1 MSNYVTI
8 YEEYKHKFFQLPKVF
23 FTNEKYL
30 NMSNNAKVA
39 WSLLRDRS
47 SLSRKNDWFDNDT
60 GRIYFIYKNKEL
72 MDILNIKSETTLVRI
87 KKELESAEL
96 IEQQRLG
103 FNRPNKIYLLYPI
116 IEEKDVYEIDKIE
129 SYQAE
134 PVENENSPRSQE
146 GQGTSKNGAPKNEVP
161 YPQKMEPSNTE
172 LSNTD
177 LKDLDTEDTKDTT
190 KDPAQNFNSFFS
202 MTEQQKQ
209 QKKEEYI
216 SRAFYENTEYIPE
229 KIAEMLSVFSRT
241 TDEAKKYY
249 DIILIAKKKVEEETG
264 EMIWLEDDPDLVK
277 KIINSFSRAI
287 RKIEKRQVKIDNPR
301 GYLYNSIY
309 SAIAMEISA
318 RLRVI
323 NTDKPYFNWL
333 ENIE

>member
-1 MSNYVTI
+1 MDSVIQFEGTI
-8 YEEYKHKFFQLPKVF
+8 YEDGYGLLAQKVMRDKKLPRQSKLIYAYMCSFAGVSKDGERTAFPSIKLQCDELGMSEDTYYKWR
-23 FTNEKYL
+23 KYL
-30 NMSNNAKVA
+30 IDGGYIKINKQRNQQAKFERNIYSIIAVPKENEMEEENPHPN
-39 WSLLRDRS
+39 S
-47 SLSRKNDWFDNDT
+47 S
-60 GRIYFIYKNKEL
+60 G
-72 MDILNIKSETTLVRI
+72 M
-87 KKELESAEL
+87 
-96 IEQQRLG
+96 
-103 FNRPNKIYLLYPI
+103 
-116 IEEKDVYEIDKIE
+116 EEKL
-129 SYQAE
+129 SNQHS
-134 PVENENSPRSQE
+134 N
-146 GQGTSKNGAPKNEVP
+146 P
-161 YPQKMEPSNTE
+161 YPNSSGTEKPSTE
-172 LSNTD
+172 NKGTNINSSNINN
-177 LKDLDTEDTKDTT
+177 KDLDTEDTKDTT

-287 RKIEKRQVKIDNPR
+287 RKIEKRQVKINNPR

-309 SAIAMEISA
+309 SVVSMETSA
-318 RLRVI
+318 RIRVI
-323 NTDKPYFNWL
+323 NTDKPYFNWV
-333 ENIE
+333 EDIE

>member
-1 MSNYVTI
+1 MNNYVTLE
-8 YEEYKHKFFQLPKVF
+8 EEYRHKFFQVPKVF
-23 FTNEKYL
+23 FTNDKYI
-30 NMSNNAKVA
+30 NMSNNAKIA

-47 SLSRKNDWFDNDT
+47 SLSRKNKWFDLID
-60 GRIYFIYKNKEL
+60 GKRVVYFIFTNEEL
-72 MDILNIKSETTLVRI
+72 MKLLNIKSKTTLSNV
-87 KKELESAEL
+87 KKELESANL
-96 IEQQRLG
+96 IESRRRG
-103 FNRPNKIYLLYPI
+103 VNKPNKMYLINPDITEEDIYAI
-116 IEEKDVYEIDKIE
+116 DEFDEYEYKEYKAKKKAI
-129 SYQAE
+129 
-134 PVENENSPRSQE
+134 NHE
-146 GQGTSKNGAPKNEVP
+146 GQGGTEIGRPKNEHPDV
-161 YPQKMEPSNTE
+161 QKMYTN
-172 LSNTD
+172 NTD
-177 LKDLDTEDTKDTT
+177 PSYTDLNNLDTKDTT
-190 KDPAQNFNSFFS
+190 KDSAQNFNSFFS

-287 RKIEKRQVKIDNPR
+287 RKIEKRQVKINNPR

-309 SAIAMEISA
+309 SVVSMETSA
-318 RLRVI
+318 RIRVI
-323 NTDKPYFNWL
+323 NTDKPYFNWV
-333 ENIE
+333 EDIE